1 MTITHLNVKIPLTLS
16 INYSVHLTKETNT
29 MSTLQNE
36 IILENLW
43 DEVVTELKDNDTYAL
58 YQEWEIQ
65 NLVNK
70 LFEDMC
76 L

>member
-1 MTITHLNVKIPLTLS
+1 
-16 INYSVHLTKETNT
+16 

-43 DEVVTELKDNDTYAL
+43 DEVVTELKDNDTYSL

-65 NLVNK
+65 NLVNN

-76 L
+76 Q

>member
-1 MTITHLNVKIPLTLS
+1 
-16 INYSVHLTKETNT
+16 

-36 IILENLW
+36 MILENLYE
-43 DEVVTELKDNDTYAL
+43 EVVTELKDNDTYTL

-76 L
+76 Q

>member
-1 MTITHLNVKIPLTLS
+1 
-16 INYSVHLTKETNT
+16 

-43 DEVVTELKDNDTYAL
+43 DEVVTELKDNDTYSL

-76 L
+76 Q